1 MSKFDKLY
9 SLILQQLTAYQKA
22 KTNQFAAKRKKT
34 LSFGPM
40 FTEQRTYFPL
50 QTKQLPVLE
59 TPKEFLQ
66 ILDKADYYC
75 PDFRSKYVFRK
86 SDKLKQKPV
95 KLMNVIQKE
104 LKNNPTKLKELKKKF
119 DQRLSTSRKENIT
132 CMICITHNPYDVAGM
147 STDRNWTSCMNL
159 DGGAYKQT
167 ALKQV
172 QYGGMCAYLIKED
185 DKEIKQPIARIAIK
199 RFVGELKTKAFIF
212 QAQPVIYGDK
222 EYAAEL
228 NFDKQVDQI
237 LEQSN
242 KQTLNNQV
250 FFRRKDGG
258 SYSDSGIDAVAKTDH
273 LSQEQLNKLAED
285 LTKHPTKTNK
295 IQWYEIA
302 QSPNLSEA
310 FIKKFWQYLPHRA
323 IVYTQKLSPE
333 FIDQILSKNSD
344 IGLHHLIDYQKVP
357 ETLIKKY
364 FKQTVDKMVDSY
376 LLEHIVRKQ
385 KISQKT
391 LEKFIKIAKERF
403 EDFNKLETIDVIKAF
418 IIHNPTEVDEA
429 FIKKYSDV
437 INWNIISRNTN
448 LTEDF
453 IDKFSK
459 YINFELLP
467 KYVYWEFSE
476 DFIQKYADQL
486 NWDYI
491 SSRSKLSE
499 KFIQKYSDKVHWPSI
514 LTLQKGISPE
524 FKEKHKDKDKTKNV
538 SK

>member
-1 MSKFDKLY
+1 MNKFDKLY
-9 SLILQQLTAYQKA
+9 NLILQQLTANQKFKA
-22 KTNQFAAKRKKT
+22 DQFAAKRKKT

-40 FTEQRTYFPL
+40 FKEQRTYFPL
-50 QTKQLPVLE
+50 QAKQLPVLE

-75 PDFRSKYVFRK
+75 PDFRSKYVFKK

-104 LKNNPTKLKELKKKF
+104 LKNNPEKLQELKKKF
-119 DQRLSTSRKENIT
+119 DQRLSTSRTENIT
-132 CMICITHNPYDVAGM
+132 CMICITHNPYDIAGM

-159 DGGAYKQT
+159 NGGTYKQT

-212 QAQPVIYGDK
+212 QAQPAIYGDK
-222 EYAAEL
+222 EYAKEL
-228 NFDKQVDQI
+228 KFDTQVDQI

-258 SYSDSGIDAVAKTDH
+258 SYSDSDINAVAKTDNI
-273 LSQEQLNKLAED
+273 SQEQLNKLAED
-285 LTKHPTKTNK
+285 LAKHPTKINK
-295 IQWYEIA
+295 IQWNEIA
-302 QSPNLSEA
+302 QHPNLSEA
-310 FIKKFWQYLPHRA
+310 FIKKFWQYLPHRE
-323 IVYTQKLSPE
+323 IVYSQKLSE
-333 FIDQILSKNSD
+333 QFMDQILSKNSD
-344 IGLHHLIDYQKVP
+344 INLTFLINFQRVP

-364 FKQTVDKMVDSY
+364 FKQTLDETSDNY
-376 LLEHIVRKQ
+376 LLHSISRKQ

-391 LEKFIKIAKERF
+391 LEELMEIAEGKYNTPQVINSFI
-403 EDFNKLETIDVIKAF
+403 VY
-418 IIHNPTEVDEA
+418 NPNEVDET
-429 FIKKYSDV
+429 FIKKYNNV
-437 INWNIISRNTN
+437 IKWDIISKQMS

-459 YINFELLP
+459 YIDFEQLS
-467 KYVYWEFSE
+467 KYVYSQFSE
-476 DFIQKYADQL
+476 DFIQKYANKL

-491 SSRSKLSE
+491 SANSKLSE
-499 KFIQKYSDKVHWPSI
+499 KFIQKYANKVNWPSI
-514 LTLQKGISPE
+514 LVLQKGISPE
-524 FKEKHKDKDKTKNV
+524 FKEKHKDKRKMYVNNIDFDTL
-538 SK
+538 

>member
-9 SLILQQLTAYQKA
+9 NLILQQLTSGQKVEA
-22 KTNQFAAKRKKT
+22 DQFAAKRKKT

-40 FTEQRTYFPL
+40 FKKQRTYFPL

-66 ILDKADYYC
+66 ILDKTDYYC

-104 LKNNPTKLKELKKKF
+104 LKDNPTKLKELKKKF
-119 DQRLSTSRKENIT
+119 DQRLSTSRTENIT

-159 DGGAYKQT
+159 YGGAYKQT

-199 RFVGELKTKAFIF
+199 RLVGELKTKAFIF
-212 QAQPVIYGDK
+212 QAQPAIYGDK
-222 EYAAEL
+222 EYAKEL
-228 NFDKQVDQI
+228 KFDTQVDQI

-258 SYSDSGIDAVAKTDH
+258 SYSDSGIDVVAKTDN
-273 LSQEQLNKLAED
+273 LSQKQLNKLAED
-285 LTKHPTKTNK
+285 LTKHPTKINK
-295 IQWYEIA
+295 IQWNEIA
-302 QSPNLSEA
+302 QRPNLSEA
-310 FIKKFWQYLPHRA
+310 FIKKFWQYLPHRK
-323 IVYTQKLSPE
+323 IIYTQKLSPE
-333 FIDQILSKNSD
+333 FMDQILSKNSNID
-344 IGLHHLIDYQKVP
+344 LTNLIHVQQVP
-357 ETLIKKY
+357 ETLLKKY
-364 FKQTVDKMVDSY
+364 FKQTLDKMECSY
-376 LLEHIVRKQ
+376 LLESIVRTQ

-391 LEKFIKIAKERF
+391 LEEFIKIAEEKF
-403 EDFNKLETIDVIKAF
+403 EYFNKRKTPSVINSYMQY
-418 IIHNPTEVDEA
+418 NPTEIDQA
-429 FIKKYSDV
+429 FIDKYQQYIKWDELSGQMD
-437 INWNIISRNTN
+437 

-459 YINFELLP
+459 YIDFKQLNKFI
-467 KYVYWEFSE
+467 YTNFSE
-476 DFIQKYADQL
+476 DFIQKYAEKL
-486 NWDYI
+486 NWNHI
-491 SSRSKLSE
+491 STNSKLSE

-514 LTLQKGISPE
+514 LTLQKGLSPE
-524 FKEKHKDKDKTKNV
+524 FKEKHKDKLKMYND
-538 SK
+538 